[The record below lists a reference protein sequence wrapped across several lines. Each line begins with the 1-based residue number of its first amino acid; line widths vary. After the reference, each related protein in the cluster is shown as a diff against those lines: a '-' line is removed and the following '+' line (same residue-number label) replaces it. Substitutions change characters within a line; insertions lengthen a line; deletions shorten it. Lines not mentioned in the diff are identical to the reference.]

1 MRYFPKIKRGIG
13 IACMIA
19 GAVTGLAQSAVAQD
33 VDFSGKTIEIMVN
46 FAAGGGTD
54 TAARLVAPFVAK
66 HLPGKP
72 SVIVTNKAG
81 AGGTA
86 AIAYLMDSVAP
97 DGLHI
102 GYFAG
107 TPLRWAL
114 GMDQVPAGTGDLPF
128 VGARSVNQIFMVR
141 TDANLDFDAFP
152 GNKNPIF
159 FAVNSP
165 DNHVAIRAKLLANA
179 IGADNFKV
187 ITGYKTQGKMVA
199 AARAKET
206 EMAQTNDSFFGANRE
221 ALVGD
226 GILQPLG
233 QMGEYNNGKI
243 GAQNG
248 LEDIPVFDDLWRS
261 ASPETLDSPAYNAWQ
276 GLHIAMS
283 IQNSFVLPP
292 DTPEKFYKV
301 WGDAIAAAYQD
312 PDYIKQLNDSGVP
325 VPTAVGYEETKARM
339 KSLRDVFSDPET
351 RTAIKSAIDQNL
363 E

>member
-1 MRYFPKIKRGIG
+1 MRQIAKLSRIIG
-13 IACMIA
+13 VA
-19 GAVTGLAQSAVAQD
+19 GAIIGAASSLPQAVQAQE
-33 VDFSGKTIEIMVN
+33 VDFTGETIEIMVN

-72 SVIVTNKAG
+72 NLIVTNKAG

-114 GMDQVPAGTGDLPF
+114 GMDQVPQGTGDLPF

-152 GNKNPIF
+152 DNKNPIF

-179 IGADNFKV
+179 IGADNFKI

-226 GILQPLG
+226 GVLKPLG

-248 LEDIPVFDDLWRS
+248 LEDIPVFDELWRS
-261 ASPETLDSPAYNAWQ
+261 ASPETVDSPAYNAWE

-312 PDYIKQLNDSGVP
+312 PDYIKQLNAAGVP
-325 VPTAVGYEETKARM
+325 IPTAVGYEETKARM
-339 KSLRDVFSDPET
+339 KSLEEIFSDPET
-351 RTAIKSAIDQNL
+351 RTAIEAAIDQNM

>member
-1 MRYFPKIKRGIG
+1 MRQIANITRAIG
-13 IACMIA
+13 IACAIVVA
-19 GAVTGLAQSAVAQD
+19 APILPQSAAAQD
-33 VDFSGKTIEIMVN
+33 VDFSGETIEIMVN

-66 HLPGKP
+66 HLPGNP
-72 SVIVTNKAG
+72 NLIVTNKAG

-114 GMDQVPAGTGDLPF
+114 GMDQVPEGTGDLPF

-141 TDANLDFDAFP
+141 TDANLNFDNFP
-152 GNKNPIF
+152 GYEEPIF

-206 EMAQTNDSFFGANRE
+206 EMAQTNDSFFGANRD

-226 GILQPLG
+226 GVLEPLG

-261 ASPETLDSPAYNAWQ
+261 ASPDTVDSAAYNAWQ

-283 IQNSFVLPP
+283 VQNSFVLPP

-312 PDYIKQLNDSGVP
+312 PDYIKQLNDAGVP
-325 VPTAVGYEETKARM
+325 IPTAVGYEETKARM
-339 KSLRDVFSDPET
+339 KSLQDIFSDPET
-351 RTAIKSAIDQNL
+351 RTAIEGAINQNM